1 MNSSFPYTQPVAAH
15 PQAPESEFRLRGTT
29 QFNLTS
35 ATGRQYRILMSIPD
49 LPPTEQGYPII
60 YALDGHAI
68 FATLL
73 AAERAQSRRSQKT
86 DAVASI
92 IVGIGYPSELP
103 NSPERHYDYTLPVPV
118 DNLPASRDGQ
128 PWPLHGGADEFLQ
141 FIQEVLKPEVERRQ
155 PVDRNR
161 QTLLGHSFGG
171 LFTLHTLFTA
181 PQSFRNYV
189 AASPSL
195 HWAQPQI
202 VDEEQ
207 QFAEYMKMAQEEH
220 HLFIALGE
228 LENTPPFHM
237 LQHAAA
243 LAERLQPLHEYGLHV
258 RFREYADENHGSV
271 VPSMISAALRTA
283 PL

>member
-1 MNSSFPYTQPVAAH
+1 MNSSFPHSQQIAAH
-15 PQAPESEFRLRGTT
+15 PQAPESEFCLRGTT
-29 QFNLTS
+29 QFDLTS
-35 ATGRQYRILMSIPD
+35 ATGRKYRILMSIPD
-49 LPPTEQGYPII
+49 LPPTERGYPII
-60 YALDGHAI
+60 YTLDGHAI
-68 FATLL
+68 FAPLL
-73 AAERAQSRRSQKT
+73 AAERAQSRRTQKT
-86 DAVASI
+86 DVIASI
-92 IVGIGYPSELP
+92 IIGIGYPSELP
-103 NSPERHYDYTLPVPV
+103 NSPERHYDYTLPVPAEH
-118 DNLPASRDGQ
+118 LPPSRDGQ
-128 PWPLHGGADEFLQ
+128 PWALHGGADEFLR

-155 PVDRNR
+155 LVDVDR

-195 HWAQPQI
+195 HWGQPLI
-202 VDEEQ
+202 AEEEQ
-207 QFAEYMKMAQEEH
+207 IFTEYIKNANEEH
-220 HLFIALGE
+220 HLFIALGA

-283 PL
+283 AL